1 MRTATSIEHA
11 MRLDGVD
18 AYEAARMMKEAGF
31 DGVDL
36 AMCHEQL
43 NPEFMKT
50 EEWAKV
56 LYEQYDAIKAAGM
69 TVEQCHLPY
78 YPGHLALPG
87 DGSYEAFEE
96 FALGGLIHGIEV
108 AGKIGCPVAVLHP
121 FLDVNND
128 EATLQGNI
136 RLINALLPHLKKNNV
151 KLALENVYAHDG
163 QHYHASVTAR
173 AEDIMKILEQ
183 VDEEYVGACIDTGH
197 ARIFRLNIGKMA
209 RLYGKR
215 LFALHVNSNAGEDE
229 HLIPYLIPAWCEKVN
244 YEDFLAAL
252 KEIGYQGAM
261 NLEIGTGKMPAG
273 CAKHYLGLAGV
284 VARAMANA

>member
-1 MRTATSIEHA
+1 M
-11 MRLDGVD
+11 
-18 AYEAARMMKEAGF
+18 
-31 DGVDL
+31 
-36 AMCHEQL
+36 
-43 NPEFMKT
+43 
-50 EEWAKV
+50 
-56 LYEQYDAIKAAGM
+56 
-69 TVEQCHLPY
+69 
-78 YPGHLALPG
+78 
-87 DGSYEAFEE
+87 
-96 FALGGLIHGIEV
+96 
-108 AGKIGCPVAVLHP
+108 LHP

-136 RLINALLPHLKKNNV
+136 RLVNALLPHLKKHNV
-151 KLALENVYAHDG
+151 KLALENVYAHVGG
-163 QHYHASVTAR
+163 QYHASVTAR

-229 HLIPYLIPAWCEKVN
+229 HLIPYMIPAWCEKSN
-244 YEDFLAAL
+244 YDDFLAAL

-261 NLEIGTGKMPAG
+261 NLEIGTGKLPVG

>member
-1 MRTATSIEHA
+1 MKTATAIDHA

-18 AYEAARMMKEAGF
+18 AYESARMMKEAGF

-43 NPEFMKT
+43 RPDFMVT
-50 EEWAKV
+50 EEWAKP
-56 LYEQYDAIKAAGM
+56 LYEQYDAIKAAGL
-69 TVEQCHLPY
+69 TVPQCHLPY
-78 YPGHLALPG
+78 YPGHLPLPG

-96 FALGGLIHGIEV
+96 FSLGGLIHGIEI
-108 AGKIGCPVAVLHP
+108 AGKIGCPVAVIHP

-128 EATLQGNI
+128 QATFEGNL
-136 RLINALLPHLKKNNV
+136 RLINALLPHLKKNSV

-163 QHYHASVTAR
+163 RNYYPSVTAR

-183 VDEEYVGACIDTGH
+183 ADSDYAGACIDTGH
-197 ARIFRLNIGKMA
+197 ANIFRLNIGKMV
-209 RLYGKR
+209 RIYGKR

-229 HLIPYLIPAWCEKVN
+229 HLIPYSIPAWCERVN
-244 YEDFLAAL
+244 YDDFLTAL
-252 KEIGYQGAM
+252 KEVGYEGYL
-261 NLEIGTGKMPAG
+261 NLEIGTGKMPKGCGKHFLGMAG
-273 CAKHYLGLAGV
+273 L

>member
-1 MRTATSIEHA
+1 MKTATSIEHA

-18 AYEAARMMKEAGF
+18 AFESARMMKEAGF

-43 NPEFMKT
+43 NPEFMMT
-50 EEWAKV
+50 EEWAKP
-56 LYEQYDAIKAAGM
+56 LYEQYEAIKAAGL
-69 TVEQCHLPY
+69 EIPQCHLPY
-78 YPGHLALPG
+78 YPGHLPLPG
-87 DGSYEAFEE
+87 DGSYEAFEK
-96 FALGGLIHGIEV
+96 FALGGLIHGIEIASKV
-108 AGKIGCPVAVLHP
+108 GCPVAVLHP
-121 FLDVNND
+121 FLDVND
-128 EATLQGNI
+128 DKATFEGNI
-136 RLINALLPHLKKNNV
+136 RLINALLPYLKKYNV

-163 QHYHASVTAR
+163 RKYYPSVTAR

-197 ARIFRLNIGKMA
+197 ANIFRLNIGKMA

-229 HLIPYLIPAWCEKVN
+229 HIIPYMIPAWCERVN
-244 YEDFLAAL
+244 YDDFLAAL
-252 KEIGYQGAM
+252 KEVGYEGSM
-261 NLEIGTGKMPAG
+261 NLEIGTGKMPVG
-273 CAKHYLGLAGV
+273 CAKYYLGLAGV